1 MNLYKKKS
9 EYGSIILIA
18 FVRKHLFTELDISCI
33 TPGVQ
38 REHQPGSVTDCVA
51 PQLPQHQL
59 GRTF

>member
-1 MNLYKKKS
+1 MNFN
-9 EYGSIILIA
+9 IIA
-18 FVRKHLFTELDISCI
+18 FVRKNLFRELDISCI

-51 PQLPQHQL
+51 PPRLPKPPQPQL